1 MSIVLGISVKISG
14 IIELMWASADAML
27 SLCSILST
35 LNSFDMKSI
44 VKCGF
49 RKSLNFVSF
58 CRIDV
63 VQFNSVDD
71 GDDEDGVGI
80 LQFSAVVS
88 IFFFFEV

>member
-49 RKSLNFVSF
+49 RKSLNFVVSF

-71 GDDEDGVGI
+71 GDDEDDVGI

-88 IFFFFEV
+88 IF